1 MTIKVIYDK
10 IMEMLNNLTIVDNE
24 SLKKQGKQTKKKEN
38 ENFYNSCSIIVKD
51 GVNDKCVNIKLF
63 NNGKITMTG
72 SKKESAGYN
81 ACCILLNELKKINQ
95 NIFPFPLDVTEV
107 DACKLVAKDIIKQFN
122 NIDICVFGT
131 GMHDPKSEKKFNLD
145 KIREIMEVNYF
156 GTMNSINS
164 IYDYFSEKKNGQIS
178 IISSVAGYRGLPA
191 AGAYCA
197 SKSALTS
204 FAESLNFD
212 MRMKNVRV
220 SLISPGFIKTPMTD
234 QNDFPMPMIKTPEFA
249 ADEIYKGLVIKKS
262 FEIHFP
268 KAFTY
273 FLKFLQMLPSS
284 LYFKLVA
291 RGMKKID
298 Y

>member
-1 MTIKVIYDK
+1 MEDKKIIWITGASSGIGKALSIKFA
-10 IMEMLNNLTIVDNE
+10 ENGWIVAA
-24 SLKKQGKQTKKKEN
+24 SARREN
-38 ENFYNSCSIIVKD
+38 
-51 GVNDKCVNIKLF
+51 
-63 NNGKITMTG
+63 
-72 SKKESAGYN
+72 
-81 ACCILLNELKKINQ
+81 LLNELKQINQ
-95 NIFPFPLDVTEV
+95 NIYPFPLDVTEIEN
-107 DACKLVAKDIIKQFN
+107 CKTVAKKILEQFK

-131 GMHDPKSEKKFNLD
+131 GMHDPKSEKTFNLK

-164 IYDYFSEKKNGQIS
+164 IYEYFSEKKSGQIS

-197 SKSALTS
+197 SKAALTS

-212 MRMKNVRV
+212 MLKKNVRV

-234 QNDFPMPMIKTPEFA
+234 QNDFPMPMIKSPEFA
-249 ADEIYKGLVIKKS
+249 ANEIYRGLTIKKK

-268 KAFTY
+268 KGFTY
-273 FLKFLQMLPSS
+273 FLKFLQILPSS
-284 LYFKLVA
+284 MYFKLVA
-291 RGMKKID
+291 KGMKKID